1 MRRLVVSA
9 QWRFLIDERRSAK
22 VFVSHVV
29 FSASTSVLSCSRL
42 RYIGS
47 RHFLVYFCLSYRYR
61 PMPLRR
67 HLFLGMF
74 LNAFLIGTGVVSMGL
89 LTATFKLPPTV
100 LFAQADIE

>member
-1 MRRLVVSA
+1 MNVGLPKSLSRMSSSPPALLFCLV
-9 QWRFLIDERRSAK
+9 R
-22 VFVSHVV
+22 VFVISARAT
-29 FSASTSVLSCSRL
+29 FSFISA
-42 RYIGS
+42 
-47 RHFLVYFCLSYRYR
+47 FSYRDR